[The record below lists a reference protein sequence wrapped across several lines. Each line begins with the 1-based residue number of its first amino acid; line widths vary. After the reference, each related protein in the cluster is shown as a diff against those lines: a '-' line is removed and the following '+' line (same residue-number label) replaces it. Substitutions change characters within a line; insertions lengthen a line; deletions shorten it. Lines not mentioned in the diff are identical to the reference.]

1 MMSTSNFLIENIN
14 KAITRKKKK
23 EKVARKILEKVKD
36 GDVIS
41 AGSGSTSW
49 IAIHLIAQKMK
60 QKGLTIQMIPT
71 SYEIK
76 LLCDCLE
83 IPTTT
88 LGAHKPTWGFDGADE
103 VSSENWL
110 IKGRGGAFFRE
121 KINMTN
127 SPITYI
133 LIDSSKKVE
142 EFGKANKVPV
152 ECSIENL
159 DYITKELEKLGGQE
173 IELRK
178 AISKDGPVITE
189 NGNVILDVKF
199 EKITKELEKEI
210 KMITGVI
217 ESGLFIDYPVEI
229 LSE

>member
-14 KAITRKKKK
+14 KAITRKEEK

-110 IKGRGGAFFRE
+110 NKGRGGAFFRE
-121 KINMTN
+121 KNQ
-127 SPITYI
+127 Y
-133 LIDSSKKVE
+133 DK
-142 EFGKANKVPV
+142 FA
-152 ECSIENL
+152 
-159 DYITKELEKLGGQE
+159 DYLYL
-173 IELRK
+173 
-178 AISKDGPVITE
+178 
-189 NGNVILDVKF
+189 N
-199 EKITKELEKEI
+199 
-210 KMITGVI
+210 
-217 ESGLFIDYPVEI
+217 
-229 LSE
+229 